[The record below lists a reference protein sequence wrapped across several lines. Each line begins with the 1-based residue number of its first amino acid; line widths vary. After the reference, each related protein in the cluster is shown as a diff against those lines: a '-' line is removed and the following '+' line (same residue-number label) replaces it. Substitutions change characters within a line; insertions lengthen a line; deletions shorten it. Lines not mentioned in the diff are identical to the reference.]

1 MAALIRVKSREAAGG
16 ADFLSMQGSASMPV
30 AAAVPAY
37 SYENNGMCV
46 RGFSRFAAGQAL
58 PVIPIRILRG
68 ET

>member
-1 MAALIRVKSREAAGG
+1 
-16 ADFLSMQGSASMPV
+16 MPV

-46 RGFSRFAAGQAL
+46 RGFSRFAAGPWRVRAGQAL
-58 PVIPIRILRG
+58 PVIPIRIFRG